1 MRGQAQVMP
10 DPALFVC
17 GRGKRLSETVRGREG
32 RMQEEKGKGGKRL
45 WRIGLQKEGRWLED
59 RLKVRVPKG
68 EDSWELAYG

>member
-17 GRGKRLSETVRGREG
+17 GKRKRLSETVRGREG

-45 WRIGLQKEGRWLED
+45 WRIGSQKEGRWLED
-59 RLKVRVPKG
+59 RLKVRVP
-68 EDSWELAYG
+68 